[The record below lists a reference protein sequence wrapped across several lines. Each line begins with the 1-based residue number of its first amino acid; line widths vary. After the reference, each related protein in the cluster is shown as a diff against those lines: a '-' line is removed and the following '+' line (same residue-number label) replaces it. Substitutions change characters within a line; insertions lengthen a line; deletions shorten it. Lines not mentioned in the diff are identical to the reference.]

1 MEVTLREM
9 QQVERNVARAEAQA
23 AAMGAASDGYAKGLA
38 ALREKLDDLVLQIG
52 VVQAELEEGD
62 VAAALTEVQELWII
76 LYLVDRRFRNLLA

>member
-9 QQVERNVARAEAQA
+9 ERAERDEARAEAA
-23 AAMGAASDGYAKGLA
+23 AARDSESADSFNKKLA
-38 ALREKLDDLVLQIG
+38 ALRERLDDLVLQVE

-62 VAAALTEVQELWII
+62 VAAAQTEVQELWII